1 MTLLVPLA
9 LALTLLLD
17 PLSGSYGVED
27 LPTTSTLVG
36 GESIEVRVANT
47 PAARAQGFQHASP
60 EQLSTERVLFVWTEP
75 HRPSFHMHNVS
86 APLDIAWIAE
96 GEVITIDRMTPGE
109 QGYRPP
115 EPVDAALELAPA
127 QTEAIGIEPGTQ
139 IEIPRIACSD
149 ESDLSPH

>member
-17 PLSGSYGVED
+17 PVSGSFGVED
-27 LPTTSTLVG
+27 LPTTSTRVG
-36 GESIEVRVANT
+36 GEPIEVRIANT
-47 PAARAQGFQHASP
+47 RTARAQGFQHASP
-60 EQLSTERVLFVWTEP
+60 EQLSTERVLFVWSEP

-96 GEVITIDRMTPGE
+96 GEIIAIERMTPGE

-115 EPVDAALELAPA
+115 EPVDAALELAPK
-127 QTEAIGIEPGTQ
+127 QTETIGIEPGTQ
-139 IEIPRIACSD
+139 IEIP
-149 ESDLSPH
+149 